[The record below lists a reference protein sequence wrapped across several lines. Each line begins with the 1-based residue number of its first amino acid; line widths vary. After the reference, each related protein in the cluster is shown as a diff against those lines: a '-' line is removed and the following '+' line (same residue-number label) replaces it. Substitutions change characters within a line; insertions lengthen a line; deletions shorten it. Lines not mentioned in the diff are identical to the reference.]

1 MPKIDG
7 CGNNESSWNEMNGSL
22 RTVKAGRHSWSL
34 RSRKYIRKITGW
46 ITILFLLVMTTL
58 PLQTPPTFAMPDTEQ
73 KTVEYFIYQGLDQYA
88 SATDRNTS
96 FTIDLPEN
104 GITIQSAIV
113 QVRFNA
119 IATITAG
126 VIEVTGDGATTT
138 TTTFG
143 TMAANSKESF
153 PQGYYHNATASL
165 SSVFAN
171 NQTMQS
177 KTFNLRTKFTGSARS
192 VESAKIIIT
201 YEYDNT
207 SQYQLK
213 TIRQRI
219 GQRTADLAINTD
231 ANFSLAALG
240 LPENTVT
247 VKDAWAEI
255 RGTIPGS
262 GTTDEAFSMNWDSEA
277 AQTGAGMDMA
287 YATNTD
293 FFIMAHSHIDPTVAH
308 ALHFK
313 ATAGYSMSVVGAE
326 LVFTYQYDHLAT
338 TTVRKTIRYALGQD
352 TTAAGA
358 GANTYDTGNVTFNIP
373 ESPTLKNIYVKVYG
387 LNGVTSTISVGVNGG
402 AQTAYTVTFAGEQSS
417 GYWIMH
423 PTGTSIVQGDNTISV
438 QVQSSAASC
447 ASRNVE
453 LIVTY
458 EFPVSVGYI
467 DTQKTVEYFV
477 HESTASVA
485 ANTDISAGFTI
496 YIPEASPTIQSSYLE
511 TFNCNAGTA
520 ANTLTHYVDAG
531 TSQDV
536 PFNNTGENTLQWTRY
551 NLLSFG
557 SGAHTAH
564 VKSSTAA
571 TFAVKTVITYKS
583 SVYWVPTL
591 GYPLLFL
598 LILFVAYVLIRKKVL
613 KVRRA

>member
-1 MPKIDG
+1 
-7 CGNNESSWNEMNGSL
+7 MNGSL
-22 RTVKAGRHSWSL
+22 RTVKAGKLIRGL
-34 RSRKYIRKITGW
+34 KSRKYIQKISPW
-46 ITILFLLVMTTL
+46 ITMILLMIMTTL

-104 GITIQSAIV
+104 GITIRSAIV
-113 QVRFNA
+113 QVRLNET
-119 IATITAG
+119 ATVTAG
-126 VIEVTGDGATTT
+126 TIEVTGSGATTT
-138 TTTFG
+138 TTTLG
-143 TMAANSKESF
+143 TMAANSNESF
-153 PQGYYHNATASL
+153 PQVYYHNATDSL

-177 KTFNLRTKFTGSARS
+177 KTFNLRTNFTGSTRS

-219 GQRTADLAINTD
+219 DQRTADLAINTD

-240 LPENTVT
+240 LPENSVT
-247 VKDAWAEI
+247 VKDGWAEI
-255 RGTIPGS
+255 RGTIPGTA
-262 GTTDEAFSMNWDSEA
+262 TTDEAFSMNWDSEA
-277 AQTGAGMDMA
+277 AQTGAGMDMVKT
-287 YATNTD
+287 TNTD
-293 FFIMAHSHIDPTVAH
+293 FFIMTHGHIDPTAAH
-308 ALHFK
+308 TLYFQ

-352 TTAAGA
+352 TTAAA
-358 GANTYDTGNVTFNIP
+358 AVANTYDTGNVTFNIP

-387 LNGVTSTISVGVNGG
+387 LNALTSTISVGVNGG
-402 AQTAYTVTFAGEQSS
+402 AKTAYTVTFGGEQSS

-467 DTQKTVEYFV
+467 NTQKTVEYFV

-485 ANTDISAGFTI
+485 ANTDINAAFTI
-496 YIPEASPTIQSSYLE
+496 YIPEASPTTQSSYIE
-511 TFNCNAGTA
+511 TNNCNAGTA

-531 TSQDV
+531 TSQGV
-536 PFNNTGENTLQWTRY
+536 PFNNTGENTHQFTRY

-564 VKSSTAA
+564 VRSSTAA
-571 TFAVKTVITYKS
+571 TFAVKAVITYKS

-591 GYPLLFL
+591 GWPLLIL
-598 LILFVAYVLIRKKVL
+598 LILFIGYML
-613 KVRRA
+613 VRRRILKLRRVEA